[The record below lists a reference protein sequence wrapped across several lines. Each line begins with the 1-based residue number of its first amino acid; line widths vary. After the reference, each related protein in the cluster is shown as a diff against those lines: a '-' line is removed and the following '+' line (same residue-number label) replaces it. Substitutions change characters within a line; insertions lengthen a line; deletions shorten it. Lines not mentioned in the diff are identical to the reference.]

1 MLVSNRASAVHL
13 AFVVNIKAAYLA
25 LAKLMYQ
32 RQREEILAN
41 TAKLFCS

>member
-32 RQREEILAN
+32 REEILAN